1 MKLLISPA
9 KKMRAEDFLPP
20 RTQPPLLEK
29 SAQLLWT
36 MCGGFP
42 CLC

>member
-20 RTQPPLLEK
+20 RTEPPLLEK
-29 SAQLLWT
+29 SVQLLDYVR
-36 MCGGFP
+36 
-42 CLC
+42 